1 MVKTKKKL
9 GREDDIIV
17 IDSSCVFYVD
27 TKQIIVLLVAQNSH
41 IKWNWSIDLCF
52 MSDYLKSELESK
64 SRLPIPQCSG
74 SHCIH

>member
-41 IKWNWSIDLCF
+41 IK
-52 MSDYLKSELESK
+52 
-64 SRLPIPQCSG
+64 
-74 SHCIH
+74 